1 MKELFGKY
9 LTKESVVL
17 LRSNNKLSVMDE
29 LIDRA
34 ADISKLDRDLI
45 SRLTW
50 KRERMMTTG
59 VGLGLGM
66 PHIRVNN
73 IPYPVILVGVA
84 ETPIADYLGQDE
96 KPVQV
101 IVFIAAPDADQE
113 AYLKLLGSV
122 SRRMREVGMID
133 SIIANMNNSSKI
145 LELLGANEQ

>member
-17 LRSNNKLSVMDE
+17 LRGNNKLSVMDE

-73 IPYPVILVGVA
+73 IPYTVILVGVA
-84 ETPIADYLGQDE
+84 ETQIADYLGQDD